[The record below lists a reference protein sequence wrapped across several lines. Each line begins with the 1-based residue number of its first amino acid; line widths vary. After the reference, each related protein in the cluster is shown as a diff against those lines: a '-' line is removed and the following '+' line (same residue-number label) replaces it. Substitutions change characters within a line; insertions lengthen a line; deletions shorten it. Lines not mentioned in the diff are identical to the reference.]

1 MINTFALIIGLM
13 AFLGVGLDIAS
24 SKVPLRVLQYYTIQ
38 TNILVGMSTLFW
50 VFKPSPL
57 TAKFL
62 QSTAL
67 WIAVTGVFF
76 HMLLSKRYQPVGLKV
91 FSNILTHTFTPI
103 AAVLLSLIVPIEPA
117 QKLINLEQIAFWIS
131 YPLLYTVIW
140 LIYGHFADYY
150 PYWFLNPQGH
160 YPEGMG
166 SYAKVIGFIVLSSV
180 FFIGLGTLFN
190 LAKALF

>member
-1 MINTFALIIGLM
+1 MITTFAFIIGLM
-13 AFLGVGLDIAS
+13 AFLGV
-24 SKVPLRVLQYYTIQ
+24 QYYTIQ

-76 HMLLSKRYQPVGLKV
+76 HVLLSKRYQPVGLKV

-103 AAVLLSLIVPIEPA
+103 ATVLLSLIVPIESA

-150 PYWFLNPQGH
+150 PYWFLNPRDH

-166 SYAKVIGFIVLSSV
+166 SYSKVIGFIVLSSV
-180 FFIGLGTLFN
+180 FFIGLGVIFN
-190 LAKALF
+190 LVKTFF